1 MPKQPMPTQKQVIKD
16 FYTRKVGGERY
27 EYDVEYSSGERVA
40 WTARVYR
47 DGILKGSPGGI
58 ELDNQL
64 TGEALRENI
73 VTLVEV
79 AIEGM
84 QGISE

>member
-1 MPKQPMPTQKQVIKD
+1 MTTGKLTIRDV
-16 FYTRKVGGERY
+16 YTRKVGGERY
-27 EYDVEYSSGERVA
+27 DYEADYTPGERVT
-40 WTARVYR
+40 WSARVYQQ
-47 DGILKGSPGGI
+47 GVLKGSTGGV
-58 ELDNQL
+58 ETGNRLE
-64 TGEALRENI
+64 GEALRESI

>member
-1 MPKQPMPTQKQVIKD
+1 MTIQKKVIKD

-27 EYDVEYSSGERVA
+27 EYDVEYSSGERVV
-40 WTARVYR
+40 WNARVYR
-47 DGILKGSPGGI
+47 NGILKGSPGGV
-58 ELDNQL
+58 ETDNVS
-64 TGEALRENI
+64 TGEALRESI